1 MPIVKTSAKDQIVI
15 PKEVRE
21 ELGITPGKKVLFRI
35 VNKHAEITLLPED
48 AIKAMRGLLK
58 GGRSLSKEL
67 LAERKRDNQIDEKH
81 TAPIS
86 DFGMQI

>member
-1 MPIVKTSAKDQIVI
+1 MPIVRTSTKGQIVI

-21 ELGITPGKKVLFRI
+21 KLGITPGKKVLFRI
-35 VNKHAEITLLPED
+35 VNKHAEITPLPED
-48 AIKAMRGLLK
+48 AIKAMRGILK

-81 TAPIS
+81 S
-86 DFGMQI
+86 S